1 MNKLF
6 LLIKILVLING
17 KMERHFDK
25 KALYYAARV
34 LLNPKASL
42 TEDEEEVVISA
53 LEDDLG
59 VETEID
65 WSDSVLSDMLI
76 NMHMKEKGIN
86 PMNKRTHMR
95 FIVDSYEK
103 QQQQPEKRVVAAP
116 AKKRPEGP
124 RQSAS
129 DNIVCEKIRG
139 AGGFFQVY
147 LDPFLTG
154 GVSVS
159 SGLFGELFHASEEPI
174 LKLQTQTH
182 ICFARPTLNDDDDR
196 QRIGLSGILYEV
208 LEKPLMIK
216 EISVCHGFPLI
227 GRIVVSGEGVGQID
241 LEEISAQVTA
251 LEVLFIGLPLFGK
264 RIFIS
269 KLYNA
274 FDDSEMDVGKI
285 PFGET
290 EIPIEIENATANGG
304 GVSINRRMPQR
315 FQNRREINWF

>member
-1 MNKLF
+1 
-6 LLIKILVLING
+6 
-17 KMERHFDK
+17 MERHFDK

-42 TEDEEEVVISA
+42 TEDEQDVVVDA
-53 LEDDLG
+53 LENDLG

-65 WSDSVLSDMLI
+65 WSDRVLSDMLI

-103 QQQQPEKRVVAAP
+103 ERQQPEKRVVAAAP

-147 LDPFLTG
+147 LDRSLTG

-159 SGLFGELFHASEEPI
+159 SGLFGELFRASEEPI

-227 GRIVVSGEGVGQID
+227 GRIVVSGEGAGEID
-241 LEEISAQVTA
+241 LQEISAQVTA

-290 EIPIEIENATANGG
+290 EIPIEIENAT

-315 FQNRREINWF
+315 FQGRRKINWF